1 MPRGAG
7 LRWGRAMTEPAL
19 PQDPV
24 CRNGPFAIVPSTGDK
39 TVRIP
44 SFPHEQPPTIGRRT
58 LLQTAAALALG
69 LGPAAQ
75 PASAAT
81 FPTKPVKLVVAYP
94 AGGATDIVARLLVGP
109 LQQIWGQPVVVE
121 NITGASG
128 ILGAQAVQR
137 AAPDGHTLLIT
148 ISNTHAVLPHM
159 QALPFDPFKDFTAV
173 TNLVNAQSGVFVR
186 RDVPVTDLPEF
197 FQYARQRG
205 EPLAFGDWGLGSLG
219 HMISASLALDQGFR
233 VNPIHYRGASPV
245 IVAALG
251 GEIAVGSSDVST
263 TLPHHKAGKLRMLAL
278 NGTSRHPAA
287 KDVPT
292 FSEFGIH
299 DFDSYSWIAM
309 FAPAGTPLALRQDIA
324 QALQRVTLAPEM
336 RERLT
341 ERGFLPAPSSPEQ
354 FEAEWRSTYA
364 RFGKLIQKTGIR
376 AE

>member
-1 MPRGAG
+1 
-7 LRWGRAMTEPAL
+7 
-19 PQDPV
+19 
-24 CRNGPFAIVPSTGDK
+24 
-39 TVRIP
+39 VRIP
-44 SFPHEQPPTIGRRT
+44 SFPHEQRPTIGRRN

-69 LGPAAQ
+69 LGHAAQ
-75 PASAAT
+75 PAGAAT

-186 RDVPVTDLPEF
+186 SDVPVKDLPEF

-278 NGTSRHPAA
+278 NGQPPSGSQGCADVQRVRHPGLRQLLVDRHVRAGWHAA
-287 KDVPT
+287 R
-292 FSEFGIH
+292 
-299 DFDSYSWIAM
+299 A
-309 FAPAGTPLALRQDIA
+309 APGHRAGHAARHARARDAGAADRAGLSARAVEPRAVRGRVAQHLCALRQADPEDRHPRGV
-324 QALQRVTLAPEM
+324 ALRLP
-336 RERLT
+336 RRLT
-341 ERGFLPAPSSPEQ
+341 PAGCPWP
-354 FEAEWRSTYA
+354 
-364 RFGKLIQKTGIR
+364 
-376 AE
+376 